1 MQQLGDKVLAK
12 EIAAQCNIPLIE
24 SSREVL
30 AELDIAKK
38 EAKRIGFPLM
48 LKAAAGGGGRGMR
61 VIRNEEELEKSFQEA
76 RREAKNAFGDDTV
89 FFEKFI
95 DQPKHIEVQVV
106 ADHHGNVMHLFERDC
121 SLQGTV
127 SENCGSGAV
136 LQPSPN
142 SKGPGLS
149 ICR

>member
-12 EIAAQCNIPLIE
+12 KIAVQCNIPLIE
-24 SSREVL
+24 SSRENL
-30 AELDIAKK
+30 TDLDVAKK

-61 VIRNEEELEKSFQEA
+61 VIRTEEELEKSFQEA

-95 DQPKHIEVQVV
+95 DQPKHTEVQVV

-121 SLQGTV
+121 SLQRRFQKIV
-127 SENCGSGAV
+127 EVA
-136 LQPSPN
+136 PSFSLP
-142 SKGPGLS
+142 KK
-149 ICR
+149 